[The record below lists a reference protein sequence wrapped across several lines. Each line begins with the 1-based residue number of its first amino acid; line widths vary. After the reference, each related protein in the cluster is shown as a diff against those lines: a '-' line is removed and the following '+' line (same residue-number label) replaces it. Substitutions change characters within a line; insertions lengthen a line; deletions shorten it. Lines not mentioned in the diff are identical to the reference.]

1 MAFLAGPPTPGP
13 GATGAGLAPSA
24 AAAAGAA
31 AAALLQRQLL
41 QGSGGGGDA
50 GWSEHQT
57 GDGRKFY
64 HNEETQTSQWEKP
77 EALMSQE
84 ERSVN
89 TASWRQYRIWDGRVF
104 YYNKETKVSCW
115 SMPPDLRKL
124 RGESTGLDDR
134 PLLDTAAEKR
144 RAFGELLQQK
154 GLDSSWD
161 WRRVEEA
168 SSGAPEAEGVSEQV
182 RKQCFVEQLS
192 LAMKM
197 DSIKARAKERNAAV
211 ALERLIEERFSQPE
225 DSGTTYED
233 AARLLG
239 DEEPWLLIKSEV
251 RRDEVFQAV
260 MERLEEKHQ
269 KARAEKRTE
278 RVVRLQRLIAT
289 DPELRRNRLRWKD
302 AAAVL
307 ARRDELQEEDPPIE
321 ALRVWASLRD
331 LRQTSELEKAKALVD
346 PAVSRDERRRR
357 DVFRQ
362 AIKELAAGE
371 LVKLETSWA
380 EVEAMVETDQRY
392 TALREGQGAT
402 AMELFDEFLEDLRV
416 NGPAAYAGATP
427 AALPGVPE
435 TAKVEVVEPPAK
447 RQRLFEGA
455 AEPIMV
461 KKEEPAAEDAGEEE
475 DDTNALDALI
485 AAARGLEDEE
495 DGAAAKQEI
504 EEDDDA
510 TEDEEDD
517 PLMGAALKAAEARRL
532 AAEASGGAA

>member
-182 RKQCFVEQLS
+182 RKQ
-192 LAMKM
+192 
-197 DSIKARAKERNAAV
+197 
-211 ALERLIEERFSQPE
+211 
-225 DSGTTYED
+225 
-233 AARLLG
+233 
-239 DEEPWLLIKSEV
+239 
-251 RRDEVFQAV
+251 
-260 MERLEEKHQ
+260 
-269 KARAEKRTE
+269 
-278 RVVRLQRLIAT
+278 
-289 DPELRRNRLRWKD
+289 
-302 AAAVL
+302 
-307 ARRDELQEEDPPIE
+307 
-321 ALRVWASLRD
+321 
-331 LRQTSELEKAKALVD
+331 
-346 PAVSRDERRRR
+346 
-357 DVFRQ
+357 
-362 AIKELAAGE
+362 
-371 LVKLETSWA
+371 
-380 EVEAMVETDQRY
+380 
-392 TALREGQGAT
+392 
-402 AMELFDEFLEDLRV
+402 
-416 NGPAAYAGATP
+416 
-427 AALPGVPE
+427 
-435 TAKVEVVEPPAK
+435 
-447 RQRLFEGA
+447 
-455 AEPIMV
+455 
-461 KKEEPAAEDAGEEE
+461 
-475 DDTNALDALI
+475 
-485 AAARGLEDEE
+485 
-495 DGAAAKQEI
+495 
-504 EEDDDA
+504 
-510 TEDEEDD
+510 
-517 PLMGAALKAAEARRL
+517 
-532 AAEASGGAA
+532 